1 MTKTATLML
10 IALVLAGCNQTLT
23 VEQLFDQA
31 RLLRCCCCYTET
43 VIQKMRESAPRVLN

>member
-1 MTKTATLML
+1 MKTATLML

-31 RLLRCCCCYTET
+31 RLLRCCYIET

>member
-1 MTKTATLML
+1 MKTATPML

-31 RLLRCCCCYTET
+31 RLVRCCAAATS
-43 VIQKMRESAPRVLN
+43 KR